1 MKNRLDKEERPEIY
15 NLLSLMAAATNQSME
30 AVFEQYKVALR
41 GEFHVGLLDGAI
53 QAAAGGCVD
62 CLSVSDP
69 TEVWRAAGKPGVC
82 V

>member
-30 AVFEQYKVALR
+30 AVFEQYKVTLR
-41 GEFHVGLLDGAI
+41 REFHVGLLDGAI

-62 CLSVSDP
+62 CLPVSDP
-69 TEVWRAAGKPGVC
+69 TEV
-82 V
+82 